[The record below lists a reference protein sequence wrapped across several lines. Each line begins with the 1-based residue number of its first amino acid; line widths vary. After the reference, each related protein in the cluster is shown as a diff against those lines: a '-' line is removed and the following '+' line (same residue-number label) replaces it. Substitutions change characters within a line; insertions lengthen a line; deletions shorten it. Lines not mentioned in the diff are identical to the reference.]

1 MRGKRNEFSCACLRA
16 AIVSKFDCFAVYI
29 LHHGL
34 QEPPETRSR
43 FKLYLSCVMVITS
56 VIPPE
61 LPMQLT
67 MAVNNSLL
75 ALRKKAIYVT
85 EPFRIPYA
93 GKTEVCCFDKTGTL
107 TSDHLVLRGLTGIE
121 GAPAPPV
128 RNGEDSAVA
137 DVGPDPQADITQW
150 PEVRQ

>member
-1 MRGKRNEFSCACLRA
+1 
-16 AIVSKFDCFAVYI
+16 
-29 LHHGL
+29 
-34 QEPPETRSR
+34 
-43 FKLYLSCVMVITS
+43 MVITS

-75 ALRKKAIYVT
+75 ALRKQGIFCT

-107 TSDHLVLRGLTGIE
+107 TSDNLVLSGLVA
-121 GAPAPPV
+121 APGM
-128 RNGEDSAVA
+128 RNGGTPEAPEPVSDASKWPQVRQRRLAARA
-137 DVGPDPQADITQW
+137 DVRRRTLWTSRCSACRRRPWCWAAAT
-150 PEVRQ
+150 R